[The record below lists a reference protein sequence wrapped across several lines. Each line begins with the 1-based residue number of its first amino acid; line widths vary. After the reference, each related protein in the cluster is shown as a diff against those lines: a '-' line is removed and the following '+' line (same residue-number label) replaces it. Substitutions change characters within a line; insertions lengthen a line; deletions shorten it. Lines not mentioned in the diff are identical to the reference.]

1 MNKICLYLGNTK
13 GRASH
18 NEPTDCHYEYGIE
31 YIRWDLHNAQRAQ
44 TSDECQQVCASSLMC
59 THFTFNT
66 QEMRCYTKSGPM
78 NMKSRVR
85 RFRSQEL
92 QGECK
97 ISKFSVPTY
106 LPPLSAVAC
115 AKIDELVPR

>member
-31 YIRWDLHNAQRAQ
+31 YIRWDLHDAQRAQ

-85 RFRSQEL
+85 HAVSAVRNCKVSAKSQNSL
-92 QGECK
+92 YL
-97 ISKFSVPTY
+97 PTY
-106 LPPLSAVAC
+106 LRYPLL
-115 AKIDELVPR
+115 LVQKSTN